1 MSSGD
6 LLCCQVYNFH
16 LGQKEEG
23 QKSSND
29 KELIGLPTATA
40 APIALQYLAEK
51 IAGTLPAVRMQKA
64 AGKD

>member
-1 MSSGD
+1 MSSVGS
-6 LLCCQVYNFH
+6 LCCQVYNFH

-29 KELIGLPTATA
+29 KEVIGLPTATT
-40 APIALQYLAEK
+40 APIALQYLADT
-51 IAGTLPAVRMQKA
+51 IAGTVPAVRMQKA

>member
-1 MSSGD
+1 M
-6 LLCCQVYNFH
+6 QVYNFH

-29 KELIGLPTATA
+29 KEIISLSTATI
-40 APIALQYLAEK
+40 APTALQYLADK
-51 IAGTLPAVRMQKA
+51 IAGTVPAVRMQKA